1 MTSAWSHYRLYL
13 SDILPPDS
21 LSPPKLQPART
32 FEDLLKAPTIDGLG
46 DAIAEF
52 PAVIQEAALQPF
64 SKDREMAR
72 QKELIKET
80 LEKLKASRDPLAK
93 LAASRDPLA
102 KLAAGPAKKTPN
114 NSEGTI
120 VGLEA
125 PPSAVKK
132 VPPKKDDSHVNLSA
146 PLDIIAP
153 TIGRGR
159 D

>member
-1 MTSAWSHYRLYL
+1 MTSAWSHYCLYP

-32 FEDLLKAPTIDGLG
+32 FEDLLKAPTIDGLEES
-46 DAIAEF
+46 IAEF

-80 LEKLKASRDPLAK
+80 LEKLKASRDPLAN

-102 KLAAGPAKKTPN
+102 KLAASPAKKTASD
-114 NSEGTI
+114 SESTI

-125 PPSAVKK
+125 PPWAVKK

-146 PLDIIAP
+146 HLDIIAP

>member
-32 FEDLLKAPTIDGLG
+32 FEDLLKAPMIDGLEES
-46 DAIAEF
+46 IAEF

-80 LEKLKASRDPLAK
+80 LEKLKASCDPLAK

-102 KLAAGPAKKTPN
+102 KLAASPAKKTAN
-114 NSEGTI
+114 NSEGTV

-125 PPSAVKK
+125 PSAVKK

>member
-1 MTSAWSHYRLYL
+1 MTLAWSHYCLYL

-32 FEDLLKAPTIDGLG
+32 FEDLLKAPTVDGLG

-93 LAASRDPLA
+93 LAAS
-102 KLAAGPAKKTPN
+102 PAKKTAN

-125 PPSAVKK
+125 PSSAAKK
-132 VPPKKDDSHVNLSA
+132 VPSKKDDSHVNLSA

>member
-1 MTSAWSHYRLYL
+1 L
-13 SDILPPDS
+13 
-21 LSPPKLQPART
+21 
-32 FEDLLKAPTIDGLG
+32 E

-52 PAVIQEAALQPF
+52 PAVIQEAVALQPF

-93 LAASRDPLA
+93 LAAS
-102 KLAAGPAKKTPN
+102 PAKKTAN

-125 PPSAVKK
+125 PSAAKK

-153 TIGRGR
+153 TIGKGER
-159 D
+159 